1 MTHYIIRKG
10 IHENHGNNISSIT
23 WLNWEIREEEEVA
36 KAHFNELV
44 EEEGISWQLVRVDM
58 ANDVA
63 KCFTKKTIVQEI
75 NPCGFEN
82 TSKTNWLYEIQ
93 KDNHTLG
100 TYSDRFIAEKHLLEL
115 LRTDEAPTGWYSV
128 RRVEMDDKVV
138 AQYKKG
144 E

>member
-58 ANDVA
+58 ESDVA
-63 KCFTKKTIVQEI
+63 KSFTKETIVQEI

-82 TSKTNWLYEIQ
+82 TSKTNWIYEIQ
-93 KDNHTLG
+93 KDNRTLG

-115 LRTDEAPTGWYSV
+115 LRTDEAPAGWYSV
-128 RRVEMDDKVV
+128 RRVEMNDEVV

>member
-58 ANDVA
+58 ESDVA
-63 KCFTKKTIVQEI
+63 KSFTKETIVQEI

-82 TSKTNWLYEIQ
+82 TSKTNWIYEIQ
-93 KDNHTLG
+93 KDNRTLG

>member
-1 MTHYIIRKG
+1 
-10 IHENHGNNISSIT
+10 
-23 WLNWEIREEEEVA
+23 
-36 KAHFNELV
+36 
-44 EEEGISWQLVRVDM
+44 M

-93 KDNHTLG
+93 KDNRTLG

-115 LRTDEAPTGWYSV
+115 LRTDEAPAGWYSV
-128 RRVEMDDKVV
+128 RRVEMNDKVV